1 MCLNG
6 SKQEKGIDYD
16 ESYSPTGQYVSIRI
30 CIALATA
37 LDLRIYA
44 LYVDNAFQCTPKVD
58 NQEDPPTFITMPPLY
73 LQWFQDRFPK
83 IKLKGTGPF
92 VLQMLNFM
100 QGNRKAGR
108 AFHILIKAILGQIG
122 LSPTSVD
129 KAVFVWIYKED
140 YIVILV
146 SKTDDF
152 LILTNSPECFNIINK
167 GIKRAFGVS
176 LQQGDAIYYLN
187 TRIIQ
192 SSHGISFDQCDH
204 IIDTVSKYFDI
215 NTKIVKTDTPLR
227 ADLDFDKEVYL
238 SVPATASELKSL
250 VEEFKGSY
258 SKIYGEVM
266 HIMVVSRPDLSF
278 ALHRLGV
285 FQPGPN
291 RLGFQRLH
299 RVLKY
304 LRCHPNVPL
313 FYPRQKLTAS
323 NLYQLHHSDGT
334 KGATITIPN
343 FLCGH
348 VDASWKPFRGF
359 GHSISGHLEN
369 TLSVAV
375 D

>member
-30 CIALATA
+30 CIVLATA

-44 LYVDNAFQCTPKVD
+44 LDVDNAFQCTPKVD

-146 SKTDDF
+146 SETDDF
-152 LILTNSPECFNIINK
+152 LILTNSPECFNIINE

-215 NTKIVKTDTPLR
+215 NTKIVKTDTPL
-227 ADLDFDKEVYL
+227 
-238 SVPATASELKSL
+238 
-250 VEEFKGSY
+250 
-258 SKIYGEVM
+258 
-266 HIMVVSRPDLSF
+266 
-278 ALHRLGV
+278 
-285 FQPGPN
+285 
-291 RLGFQRLH
+291 
-299 RVLKY
+299 
-304 LRCHPNVPL
+304 
-313 FYPRQKLTAS
+313 
-323 NLYQLHHSDGT
+323 
-334 KGATITIPN
+334 
-343 FLCGH
+343 
-348 VDASWKPFRGF
+348 
-359 GHSISGHLEN
+359 
-369 TLSVAV
+369 
-375 D
+375 